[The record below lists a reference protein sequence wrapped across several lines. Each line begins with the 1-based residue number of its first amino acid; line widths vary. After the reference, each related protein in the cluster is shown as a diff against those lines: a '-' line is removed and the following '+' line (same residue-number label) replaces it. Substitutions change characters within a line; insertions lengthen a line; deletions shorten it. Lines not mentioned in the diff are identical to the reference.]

1 MRSGLII
8 DFNHKGHKKWVVVN
22 VNDCRAYIV
31 PLANRDPEDP
41 SEVFDESESHCTGI
55 SPNSGCEVY
64 GRVKGQIKT
73 RVSIV
78 YKKAVPEPLPAR
90 TSFPVRTSLP
100 VKRIPKFK
108 APLPSIPEDP
118 DFDSIQL
125 VITATSRDFS

>member
-41 SEVFDESESHCTGI
+41 SEVFDESESKCTGI

-73 RVSIV
+73 RVPIV
-78 YKKAVPEPLPAR
+78 YTKVKQEPI
-90 TSFPVRTSLP
+90 PVRTSLV
-100 VKRIPKFK
+100 VKRSPLKVM
-108 APLPSIPEDP
+108 APLPPIPEDP
-118 DFDSIQL
+118 EMDSVQL
-125 VITATSRDFS
+125 VINATSRYFS

>member
-41 SEVFDESESHCTGI
+41 SEVFDESESTCTGI

-73 RVSIV
+73 RVPIV
-78 YKKAVPEPLPAR
+78 FTKVKPEPM
-90 TSFPVRTSLP
+90 PVRTIASLV
-100 VKRIPKFK
+100 VKRSTSKVI

-118 DFDSIQL
+118 EVDSVQFVL
-125 VITATSRDFS
+125 NATSRYFS

>member
-8 DFNHKGHKKWVVVN
+8 EFNHKGHKKWVVVN

-41 SEVFDESESHCTGI
+41 SEVFDESESTCTGI
-55 SPNSGCEVY
+55 SPNSGCMVY

-73 RVSIV
+73 RVPIV
-78 YKKAVPEPLPAR
+78 FTKVKPEPM
-90 TSFPVRTSLP
+90 PVRTSSLV
-100 VKRIPKFK
+100 VKRRPSKVM

-118 DFDSIQL
+118 EVDSVQL
-125 VITATSRDFS
+125 VLNATSRYFS